1 MQATWQRLPLLFIC
15 LYRFFSLS
23 SFFLFIYL
31 FFPSNGT
38 RHCATCQIV
47 AAGRE
52 RGEKNKYRLHVCVG
66 VCVCVCA
73 GVVGKHKTM
82 CVCVCVCVCEWGRV
96 LWTFTAWYLCAAV
109 KWAHCTEKKKKKEK
123 KKREQSVGRGIGGR
137 PANQNTS
144 RRDLLNC
151 LVVSRRLGPSI
162 LFFFKKW
169 PGVAEMRPNAPSQSI
184 KSSSGLFACSLR
196 RTGTTTVLCG

>member
-52 RGEKNKYRLHVCVG
+52 RGEKNKYRLHVCRC

-82 CVCVCVCVCEWGRV
+82 CVCVCVWMRESVVDFHSLVFVRCCQMSSLYW
-96 LWTFTAWYLCAAV
+96 
-109 KWAHCTEKKKKKEK
+109 KKKKKKRK
-123 KKREQSVGRGIGGR
+123 KGSNQWAVASEAALQIKTQAGETYWIVLSCRIASA
-137 PANQNTS
+137 PAF
-144 RRDLLNC
+144 C
-151 LVVSRRLGPSI
+151 
-162 LFFFKKW
+162 FFFKKW
-169 PGVAEMRPNAPSQSI
+169 PGVTEMRPNAPSQSI

>member
-66 VCVCVCA
+66 VCVCVC
-73 GVVGKHKTM
+73 VQVLWESIRQ
-82 CVCVCVCVCEWGRV
+82 CVCVCVCVCVNEGECCGLSQPGICALLSNELTV
-96 LWTFTAWYLCAAV
+96 L
-109 KWAHCTEKKKKKEK
+109 KKKKKRKEK
-123 KKREQSVGRGIGGR
+123 KGAISGPWHRR
-137 PANQNTS
+137 PPCKSKHKPESLIELSCRVASPRPQRFCFFLKSDPAWLKWGQTRHHNQLS
-144 RRDLLNC
+144 PPRVCLL
-151 LVVSRRLGPSI
+151 VR
-162 LFFFKKW
+162 
-169 PGVAEMRPNAPSQSI
+169 
-184 KSSSGLFACSLR
+184 
-196 RTGTTTVLCG
+196 